1 MQELLPL
8 TVASSRLGVHVN
20 TLRMWVRNGT
30 VPAYRV
36 GQRFTRV
43 DWNELLQAIQLAQTP
58 SPVLGQPVLSRLAP
72 RVAASASTARRA
84 APDVAA
90 VAAEPGFDSR
100 LQEGG
105 AA

>member
-8 TVASSRLGVHVN
+8 TVASSRLGIHVN

-43 DWNELLQAIQLAQTP
+43 DWNELLAAIQLSQQ
-58 SPVLGQPVLSRLAP
+58 GAP
-72 RVAASASTARRA
+72 TVEREQGDASVDAARSAS
-84 APDVAA
+84 
-90 VAAEPGFDSR
+90 
-100 LQEGG
+100 
-105 AA
+105 